1 MAQRR
6 RGGRATGAAGAAGLA
21 GLAGLLL
28 AAVGCAGGGAPILET
43 PRALP
48 GTALLLA
55 PEVRVAASGETL
67 ANADLAQLLQYELQG
82 ALGGAGVSVSD
93 RSGDQALDPL
103 RGALLAAWQRQ
114 RGKGGGRYRA
124 GTELPLGAA
133 AADPALRGAQSA
145 ILPVLTREGVSPRED
160 GFVPLPPDHLPSLPE
175 GRPDYVVPQTGGA
188 GGSLTLD
195 LLVVDLLSQ
204 RVVAQRR
211 ASFPARS
218 ESDVAGALPVLARE
232 AARGLSSGGAR

>member
-1 MAQRR
+1 VARR
-6 RGGRATGAAGAAGLA
+6 RLAVGAAGLA
-21 GLAGLLL
+21 WIAAWLLG
-28 AAVGCAGGGAPILET
+28 APGCAGGGAPILET
-43 PRALP
+43 QRALP
-48 GTALLLA
+48 GKALLLA
-55 PEVRVAASGETL
+55 PEVRVAAPGETL
-67 ANADLAQLLQYELQG
+67 ANADLAQLMQYELQG
-82 ALGGAGVSVSD
+82 ALGGAGIAVSD
-93 RSGDQALDPL
+93 GSGDRALDPL
-103 RGALLAAWQRQ
+103 REALLAAWQRQ
-114 RGKGGGRYRA
+114 RGKGGGRYRS

-133 AADPALRGAQSA
+133 ADDPGLRGAQSA

-160 GFVPLPPDHLPSLPE
+160 GFVPLPPDYLPSLPE

-195 LLVVDLLSQ
+195 LLVVDLVSQ

-211 ASFPARS
+211 ASFPALT